1 MSTNGD
7 PASVSRDSLWWISDQ
22 GIRYGIAL
30 NDSALKPLGIAT
42 ASAQQ
47 APWALI
53 RVFQPVRHCRRRTP
67 RSSMAVKRPAVHQSR
82 RCPQTVPTTNNDE
95 YLGPEK

>member
-53 RVFQPVRHCRRRTP
+53 RVFQPGAALSQEDAKVEHGGEAP
-67 RSSMAVKRPAVHQSR
+67 SSAPVEAL
-82 RCPQTVPTTNNDE
+82 PTN
-95 YLGPEK
+95 GPDH